1 MEFKTTTIDS
11 SNKVLIKIVLGQ
23 FLCTTL
29 WFAPNAVSEEIIA
42 HTSSGSAVGSLTSA
56 VQFGFILGTLF
67 FGILNIA
74 DRYSSSKVFLISAIL
89 GSVMN
94 ATLVLTTDISLV
106 LGMRFFVGFF
116 LAGIYP
122 VGMKIA
128 ADYHKDGL
136 GLALGYLVG
145 ALVLGTAFP
154 HLLKE
159 VFDQLPWQLV
169 IYSSSGLALLGGL
182 IVGFGVGDG
191 PYQKRLQSF
200 DRKAISKVFK
210 VPAFRSAALG
220 YFGHMWEL
228 YAFWVFVP
236 LLISLHPTVI
246 NVGLWS
252 FTIIALG
259 TLGCILGG
267 HASRRFGSKRVASIA
282 LSVSML
288 CCLLSPF
295 SLFLPE
301 LLFLIFL
308 SVWGIAVVAD
318 SPQFSSI
325 VANSITGEYKGTGLT
340 IVNCIGFAITIIS
353 IQLVEMLGIHDWT
366 LTLLAIGP
374 FIGLFY
380 FRKLV

>member
-1 MEFKTTTIDS
+1 MSK
-11 SNKVLIKIVLGQ
+11 
-23 FLCTTL
+23 
-29 WFAPNAVSEEIIA
+29 EIIA
-42 HTSSGSAVGSLTSA
+42 YADSGVAVGSLTSA
-56 VQFGFILGTLF
+56 VQFGFIVGTLF
-67 FGILNIA
+67 FAILNLA
-74 DRYSSSKVFLISAIL
+74 DRFSSSKVFLISAIL
-89 GSVMN
+89 GSLMN
-94 ATLVLTTDISLV
+94 ATVVLTTDINV
-106 LGMRFFVGFF
+106 VMGVRFFVGFF

-128 ADYHKDGL
+128 ADFHKDGL

-159 VFDQLPWQLV
+159 MFDQLPWQLV

-182 IVGFGVGDG
+182 TVGFGVGDG
-191 PYQKRLQSF
+191 PFQKRLQSF
-200 DRKAISKVFK
+200 DKRAITKVFK
-210 VPAFRSAALG
+210 VRAFRSAAFG

-228 YAFWVFVP
+228 YSFWVFVP
-236 LLISLHPTVI
+236 LLISLHPAEI

-267 HASRRFGSKRVASIA
+267 HISQRFGSKRVASVA
-282 LSVSML
+282 LTISML

-295 SLFLPE
+295 SLLLPE
-301 LLFLIFL
+301 LLFLFFL

-325 VANSITGEYKGTGLT
+325 VANSIPGEYKGTGLT
-340 IVNCIGFAITIIS
+340 IVNCFGFAITILS
-353 IQLVEMLGIHDWT
+353 IQLVEMIGMHKWT
-366 LTLLAIGP
+366 LTILAIGP
-374 FIGLFY
+374 VIGLFY
-380 FRKLV
+380 FRKLVD